1 MENQPPLSR
10 MLLEAFERGRLT
22 RAADAEDIQRRHV
35 RYAAHKY
42 PGTAGKIPNATT
54 EKAMAE
60 LDAGKGKKF
69 DDADDLYRDLGL

>member
-1 MENQPPLSR
+1 M
-10 MLLEAFERGRLT
+10 
-22 RAADAEDIQRRHV
+22 
-35 RYAAHKY
+35 
-42 PGTAGKIPNATT
+42 PNATT